1 MATDLDQLKIHV
13 GNTLREELPK
23 IVPGLTKLAY
33 EQIVQDAVDSL
44 PKNIDQFDAEMEK
57 IASGPSA
64 DDMAAWFRKN
74 SKTPLIGNQQWA
86 SMKGKFLDNAA
97 HVAGG
102 VGVLAAAGAT
112 MFGLNKAVNAAQKS
126 ALHPAFMQAL
136 ETAIRSPD
144 KAGEIL
150 RGADRQKVV
159 SYGETI
165 FNYAPN
171 VATDPNLLKG
181 ILANAIDYGSLD
193 PATIRSLME
202 LEEKRKNLHSWKP
215 TDILAKG

>member
-1 MATDLDQLKIHV
+1 MAQPCHQMHQRHLAGVRRAAEHAFA
-13 GNTLREELPK
+13 EEGAAQADA
-23 IVPGLTKLAY
+23 VKLA
-33 EQIVQDAVDSL
+33 
-44 PKNIDQFDAEMEK
+44 ID
-57 IASGPSA
+57 
-64 DDMAAWFRKN
+64 
-74 SKTPLIGNQQWA
+74 
-86 SMKGKFLDNAA
+86 
-97 HVAGG
+97 
-102 VGVLAAAGAT
+102 LAAAGAT